1 LATRR
6 SKAQN
11 IYEDEVDHLEDD
23 DQEDADNGTEGAQ
36 PPSSGKRST
45 TAAEDDTPTDDA
57 ADEEVARDPVARAV
71 AQAEARMR
79 HKFKP
84 LRAELDQLKK
94 IVGNAK
100 GAEETIRTLRMENV
114 FLRLAADTFHDS
126 AAAFKLADLSKV
138 EVGEDGTITGM
149 EDVVDQLADSHPYL
163 IRQPDTVDDDTWD
176 TPDLPSGRPMN
187 GQRKGQG
194 KADPSEAALIR
205 KYPALQ
211 RRRGW

>member
-1 LATRR
+1 MATKR
-6 SKAQN
+6 KAQN
-11 IYEDEVDHLEDD
+11 MYEDEVDELTDEGDEADSEEVDQRRPAADD
-23 DQEDADNGTEGAQ
+23 TGDAD
-36 PPSSGKRST
+36 
-45 TAAEDDTPTDDA
+45 DTDRDDA
-57 ADEEVARDPVARAV
+57 EEEDVRDPVARAV

-84 LRAELDQLKK
+84 LKAELDQLRKT
-94 IVGNAK
+94 VGNAK

-138 EVGEDGTITGM
+138 TIGDDGTITGM

-163 IRQPDTVDDDTWD
+163 IRTPDTVADTDWQP
-176 TPDLPSGRPMN
+176 PDLPSGRPMN
-187 GQRKGQG
+187 GPRHNPAV
-194 KADPSEAALIR
+194 KAAASDAALYKR
-205 KYPALQ
+205 YPALQ